1 MGRKGRDML
10 AAFARYMQTFIGV
23 IVCDFEYTHVFAEN
37 RKRKQLKCFS
47 CQIDDIIL
55 ILPSKV
61 VITVKV
67 NKFDHTSIISIKFIP
82 TNMHLMFAS

>member
-1 MGRKGRDML
+1 VLSSNDGVEHAPMGRKGRDML
-10 AAFARYMQTFIGV
+10 AAFACYMQTFIGI
-23 IVCDFEYTHVFAEN
+23 IVCDFKYTYVFAEN

-61 VITVKV
+61 VIYYILKAQYGGL
-67 NKFDHTSIISIKFIP
+67 K
-82 TNMHLMFAS
+82 